1 MNEVLRMYPSVPI
14 NFRVA
19 NKDTTLPVGGGPDGT
34 SPVFIGKGT
43 AVVYSPYITQ
53 RVDQFYGKDALEFKP
68 ERWENAPKLGW
79 AYLPFNGGP
88 RICLGQQFALTEA
101 SYVIV
106 RLAQMFPNLTS
117 KYDGPEPCKKLIHL
131 TMSLMD
137 GAHVQM
143 S

>member
-1 MNEVLRMYPSVPI
+1 MTHRLE
-14 NFRVA
+14 
-19 NKDTTLPVGGGPDGT
+19 K
-34 SPVFIGKGT
+34 
-43 AVVYSPYITQ
+43 
-53 RVDQFYGKDALEFKP
+53 FYGKDSFEFVP
-68 ERWENAPKLGW
+68 ERWENSPKLGW

-106 RLAQMFPNLTS
+106 RLAQMFPNLS
-117 KYDGPEPCKKLIHL
+117 SSYNGPEPCRKLVHL

-137 GAHVQM
+137 GAEIQM